1 LSHAIHH
8 EALHE
13 RGESRAEFALNRWI
27 AIFAAVMAT
36 LAAIVGHEASEIAN
50 KAILLKNEAVLKKT
64 EAANQWAY
72 YQAVSTK
79 LQLVELAG
87 ELTADR
93 TQRQSEKASKYTAQ
107 KDEIS
112 ARAEELEKESA
123 EANVRSAA
131 LAGPR
136 QRLLLALGLFEV
148 AIAVGSVT
156 ALTRQRWL
164 FGIATL
170 GGLAGILIAAAALLA
185 H

>member
-1 LSHAIHH
+1 MTHAVSH

-13 RGESRAEFALNRWI
+13 RGGDRAEISLNRWI
-27 AIFAAVMAT
+27 AIFAAIMAT

-93 TQRQSEKASKYTAQ
+93 TQRQLDKADKYAAQ
-107 KDEIS
+107 KDDVMK
-112 ARAEELEKESA
+112 RAEALEKESA
-123 EANVRSAA
+123 TANLRSAA
-131 LAGPR
+131 LAEPR

-164 FGIATL
+164 FAVALL
-170 GGLAGILIAAAALLA
+170 GGLAGIVVSAAAILA